1 VHNET
6 KQRNVGQ
13 HFHNDCID
21 TFLFLGQS
29 PFGTIQNHF
38 RNGYES
44 VEGIMEV
51 LREEAF
57 GLEDDAEV
65 LGKRQKKAGDL
76 GCDIP
81 VFLRLGATFLSY
93 WKAALE

>member
-1 VHNET
+1 
-6 KQRNVGQ
+6 
-13 HFHNDCID
+13 
-21 TFLFLGQS
+21 
-29 PFGTIQNHF
+29 
-38 RNGYES
+38 
-44 VEGIMEV
+44 MEV